1 MNEISYH
8 TEWITPEVAN
18 RMLDRNTHNRPLK
31 QGDILKWATEM
42 EAGNWQLNGEA
53 IKVATNGD
61 VLDGQHRLYAVALQ
75 DDGKAIPFTVIRGLA
90 PEAQKTMDQGR
101 RRDLAD
107 ILSLE
112 GVDASRSLAAAIRM
126 FLAMDRGLLFV
137 DRKQMAAVLSTTVLA
152 DWAVENED
160 LVDLMRN
167 ALRFKQAKLRP
178 GILCPLYAM
187 VAAEHGIEVAD
198 EFFGRLNDGV
208 GLEEDSPILA
218 FRNRLD
224 HLRSESKVQSA
235 QRLSDRDLMGMT
247 ISVFNNWITGKSITK
262 IQRPHGGTWNEK
274 TFPQIINEDGLRRS
288 RIARKA
294 RRGA

>member
-8 TEWITPEVAN
+8 TEWNTPEVAN

-61 VLDGQHRLYAVALQ
+61 ILDGQHRLYAVALQ

-187 VAAEHGIEVAD
+187 
-198 EFFGRLNDGV
+198 
-208 GLEEDSPILA
+208 
-218 FRNRLD
+218 
-224 HLRSESKVQSA
+224 
-235 QRLSDRDLMGMT
+235 
-247 ISVFNNWITGKSITK
+247 
-262 IQRPHGGTWNEK
+262 
-274 TFPQIINEDGLRRS
+274 
-288 RIARKA
+288 
-294 RRGA
+294 